1 MKIPALPGLLLCL
14 CVNAAAQDPDLLSS
28 LDSTSAREP
37 VTGAFY
43 SSRVING
50 HSMEMIGKG
59 VLDFRILHRFGRVNL
74 GPREMFGLDQARMRL
89 GFDYGVGRNVTVG
102 IGRSTLQKEADAFI
116 KTRLIQQ
123 ATGAKAVPV
132 SLLLIG
138 GITVQTV
145 KRPDSV
151 SLSDKTAYYVQAVIG
166 RKFSDAFTLQ
176 ISPTYLHINKTIIND
191 DNDILAL
198 GAGARYKLSKRLAL
212 VLDYYYVFNGLP
224 ANRLR
229 NPFSIG
235 LDVFTGGHVFQ
246 LHFSNTNGMNERAFI
261 AETIYGWDNWDVM
274 FGFNLSRVFTIGKKK
289 NEAKW

>member
-1 MKIPALPGLLLCL
+1 MKIPVLSVLLSCL
-14 CVNAAAQDPDLLSS
+14 FLHAAAQDPDLLSS
-28 LDSTSAREP
+28 LDSTATREP

-89 GFDYGVGRNVTVG
+89 GFDYGRGKHLTMG
-102 IGRSTLQKEADAFI
+102 IGRSTLQKEVDFFI
-116 KTRLIQQ
+116 KTRLLQQ
-123 ATGAKAVPV
+123 VTGVKGVPLSV
-132 SLLLIG
+132 ILIG
-138 GITVQTV
+138 GMTMQTI

-151 SLSDKTAYYVQAVIG
+151 SLSDKTAYYLQAVLG
-166 RKFSDAFTLQ
+166 RKFSDAFSLQ
-176 ISPTYLHINKTIIND
+176 LSPTYLHINTTAINNE
-191 DNDILAL
+191 NDIVAL

-212 VLDYYYVFNGLP
+212 VADYYYVFNGLP
-224 ANRLR
+224 ENRLY
-229 NPFSIG
+229 NPLSIG

-261 AETIYGWDNWDVM
+261 AETIYGWNNWDVM
-274 FGFNLSRVFTIGKKK
+274 FGFNLSRVFTIGKKRSD
-289 NEAKW
+289 

>member
-1 MKIPALPGLLLCL
+1 MKIPVLSVLLSCL
-14 CVNAAAQDPDLLSS
+14 FLHAAAQDPDLLSS
-28 LDSTSAREP
+28 LDSTATREP

-89 GFDYGVGRNVTVG
+89 GFDYGLGKHLTMG
-102 IGRSTLQKEADAFI
+102 IGRSTLQKEVDFFI
-116 KTRLIQQ
+116 KTRLLQQ
-123 ATGAKAVPV
+123 VTGVKGVPLSV
-132 SLLLIG
+132 ILIG
-138 GITVQTV
+138 GMTMQTI

-151 SLSDKTAYYVQAVIG
+151 SLSDKTAYYLQAVLG
-166 RKFSDAFTLQ
+166 RKFSDAFSLQ
-176 ISPTYLHINKTIIND
+176 LSPTYLHINTTAINNE
-191 DNDILAL
+191 NDIVAL

-212 VLDYYYVFNGLP
+212 VADYYYVFNGLP
-224 ANRLR
+224 ENRLY
-229 NPFSIG
+229 NPLSIG

-261 AETIYGWDNWDVM
+261 AETIYGWNNWDVM
-274 FGFNLSRVFTIGKKK
+274 FGFNLSRVFTIGKKRSD
-289 NEAKW
+289 

>member
-1 MKIPALPGLLLCL
+1 MKIPVLSVLLSCLCL
-14 CVNAAAQDPDLLSS
+14 HAAAQDPDLLSS
-28 LDSTSAREP
+28 LDSTTTREP

-89 GFDYGVGRNVTVG
+89 GFDYGLGKHLTMG
-102 IGRSTLQKEADAFI
+102 IGRSTLQKEVDFFI
-116 KTRLIQQ
+116 KTRLLQQ
-123 ATGAKAVPV
+123 TTGVKAVPLSV
-132 SLLLIG
+132 ILIG
-138 GITVQTV
+138 GITMQTV

-151 SLSDKTAYYVQAVIG
+151 SLSDKTAYYLQAVLG
-166 RKFSDAFTLQ
+166 RKFTDAFSLQ
-176 ISPTYLHINKTIIND
+176 LSPTYLHINTIAINNE
-191 DNDILAL
+191 NDIVAL

-212 VLDYYYVFNGLP
+212 VADYYYVFNGLP
-224 ANRLR
+224 ENRLY
-229 NPFSIG
+229 NPLSIG

-261 AETIYGWDNWDVM
+261 AETIYGWNNWDVM
-274 FGFNLSRVFTIGKKK
+274 FGFNLSRVFTIGKKRSD
-289 NEAKW
+289 